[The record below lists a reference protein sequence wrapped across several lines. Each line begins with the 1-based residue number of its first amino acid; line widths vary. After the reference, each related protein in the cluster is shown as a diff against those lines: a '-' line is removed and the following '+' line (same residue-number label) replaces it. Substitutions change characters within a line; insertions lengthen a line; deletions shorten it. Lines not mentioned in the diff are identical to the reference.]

1 MQKLFCVVFSVL
13 VLAACQPRQID
24 TSSRILY
31 QKSNLIITLTPAG
44 APVETPLSLQISSDQ
59 PVEIISAD
67 LTGISMY
74 MGRIPLR
81 FQKLITPATLVQ
93 EQWQADFLLGAC
105 SDPAMLWQLKLTVL
119 LADGTKLS
127 INEQFK
133 SSW

>member
-1 MQKLFCVVFSVL
+1 MQKLFCVVISVL
-13 VLAACQPRQID
+13 MLAACQPRQID
-24 TSSRILY
+24 NSNSILF
-31 QKSNLIITLTPAG
+31 QQGKLTVTLTPAG

-59 PVEIISAD
+59 AFEIISAD
-67 LTGISMY
+67 LIAINMY

-81 FQKLITPATLVQ
+81 FQKLITPAPLMQ

-127 INEQFK
+127 INEQFN